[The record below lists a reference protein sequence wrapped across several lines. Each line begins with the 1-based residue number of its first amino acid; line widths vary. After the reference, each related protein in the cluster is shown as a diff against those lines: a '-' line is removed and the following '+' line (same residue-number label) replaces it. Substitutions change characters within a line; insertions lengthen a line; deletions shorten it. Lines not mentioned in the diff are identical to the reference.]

1 MNAPTKFVPK
11 KKSRLG
17 RVVRT
22 FTVSLVL
29 LGLLGGFAFS
39 LWFLWKKSQ
48 GEPPVVKTEKPA
60 LADIVKKAV
69 ATGSIVPRKE
79 VFIKPR
85 VSGIVKR
92 IYVEPGAAVKVGDL
106 IADVTIIPDVAA
118 ITRAEGVVRT
128 AGVALKY
135 AELERA
141 RAEKLH
147 AEGVLTNVELNAR
160 KLEFE
165 VRQAELQVAV
175 ENLQVAKEGAV
186 KSGKK
191 AEDNTRIVSTVDGTV
206 LDVPVLEGAVVIE
219 ANNFNE
225 GTTIAAI
232 ADMGDMIFIG
242 KVDEADVGRVSVG
255 MDVSIQVGAI
265 EGRTFPGKL
274 ESIAAKGKLVEGSI
288 QFEVKAAV
296 LPVKGVVIRAGYS
309 ANAGIVLDKRDKVLA
324 ISERLLQ
331 FEGKAPFVEIVTGPG
346 QFERRDVKVG
356 LSDGL
361 TIEVLE
367 GLTIDDEVKVPSP
380 KGEDPA
386 GGQNRRPGR
395 R

>member
-1 MNAPTKFVPK
+1 VNAPTKFVPK

-265 EGRTFPGKL
+265 EGRTFP
-274 ESIAAKGKLVEGSI
+274 EGSI